1 MKGKKMTAL
10 KTSVAADVG
19 RPSIKAKFSI
29 ILFPPDCKSNSEGR
43 HRMWQN

>member
-10 KTSVAADVG
+10 YSSVAADEG
-19 RPSIKAKFSI
+19 RPSMKAKTSI

-43 HRMWQN
+43 RRMWQN